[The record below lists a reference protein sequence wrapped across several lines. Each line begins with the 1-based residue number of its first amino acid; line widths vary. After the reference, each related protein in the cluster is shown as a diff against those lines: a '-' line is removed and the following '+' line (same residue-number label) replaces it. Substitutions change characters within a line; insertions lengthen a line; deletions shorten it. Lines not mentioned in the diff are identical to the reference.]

1 MQACAVM
8 HPNVLPVCIL
18 SSANWITLCKWSW
31 LMPVFQRVIKVLK
44 AFRMLQIYIARCQDI
59 AFIHSFPTMYGMSIA
74 IELLY
79 ESNKLNIGDMADKAK
94 SFWINKNNQE
104 TIAPWTPGP
113 ILECFG
119 TANFN
124 SHSCDKVLPV
134 LDQSDEECK
143 HSMGNILQLTWSFL
157 ELVASYDFQRHSHLG
172 KPGKSGNFSQI
183 GDTPPSPNPHWGILP
198 FIFGHLHLLKA
209 EEKIPPCF
217 DKIPTF
223 SDFILSRWE
232 RRP

>member
-1 MQACAVM
+1 MFIRVTIQFNFVVCQAENIVGQIQTAFWQFFLRVSK
-8 HPNVLPVCIL
+8 NVCQFQ
-18 SSANWITLCKWSW
+18 NCK
-31 LMPVFQRVIKVLK
+31 MR
-44 AFRMLQIYIARCQDI
+44 
-59 AFIHSFPTMYGMSIA
+59 
-74 IELLY
+74 
-79 ESNKLNIGDMADKAK
+79 
-94 SFWINKNNQE
+94 
-104 TIAPWTPGP
+104 
-113 ILECFG
+113 FG